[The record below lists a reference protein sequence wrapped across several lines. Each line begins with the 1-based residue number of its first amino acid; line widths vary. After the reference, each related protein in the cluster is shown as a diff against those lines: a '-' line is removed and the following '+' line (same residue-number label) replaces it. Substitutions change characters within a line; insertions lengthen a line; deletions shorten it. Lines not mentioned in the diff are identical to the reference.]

1 MPPPFSTRHN
11 SYLRNFAN
19 TGKAKILDTYR
30 EVRPC
35 SQQQRKRSP
44 AVLAALQ
51 HGLASTRLSSS
62 LQLNAS
68 VGTCQHDTLSIFE
81 TVSYCLQL
89 TVVC

>member
-51 HGLASTRLSSS
+51 HGLASTRLSS
-62 LQLNAS
+62 
-68 VGTCQHDTLSIFE
+68 VGMCQHDTLSIFE
-81 TVSYCLQL
+81 TVSYSLQL